1 MYNLIL
7 TVLASTPSPSSTTAP
22 EDTFYSPGTIGFLA
36 VFGVTVGAIVLIF
49 DMVRRVRRVRYRA
62 EINAKLDA
70 EQTSPAKGSAA
81 KAAQAKS
88 SAPKASVAKKTPAKP
103 AAPTKPSR
111 PAPPAKPK
119 RD

>member
-22 EDTFYSPGTIGFLA
+22 EDTFYSPGTVGFLA
-36 VFGVTVGAIVLIF
+36 VFGVTVGAILLIF

-62 EINAKLDA
+62 EITAKLDA
-70 EQTSPAKGSAA
+70 EQAA
-81 KAAQAKS
+81 PKEP
-88 SAPKASVAKKTPAKP
+88 SAPKASVAKKTASKP
-103 AAPTKPSR
+103 AAPAKPNR

>member
-70 EQTSPAKGSAA
+70 EQGSA
-81 KAAQAKS
+81 AKS
-88 SAPKASVAKKTPAKP
+88 SAPKASAPKKTAAKP
-103 AAPTKPSR
+103 AASVKPAAPAKPSR

>member
-36 VFGVTVGAIVLIF
+36 VFGVTVGAMVIIF

-70 EQTSPAKGSAA
+70 EQSTP
-81 KAAQAKS
+81 AKS
-88 SAPKASVAKKTPAKP
+88 SAPKASAVKKAPAKP
-103 AAPTKPSR
+103 AAPAKPNR

>member
-7 TVLASTPSPSSTTAP
+7 TVLAATPSPSSTTAP

-62 EINAKLDA
+62 EITAKLDA
-70 EQTSPAKGSAA
+70 EQAA
-81 KAAQAKS
+81 PKKA
-88 SAPKASVAKKTPAKP
+88 SAPKASVAKKAPAKP
-103 AAPTKPSR
+103 AAPAKPSR

>member
-7 TVLASTPSPSSTTAP
+7 TVLASTPSPSPSIAP
-22 EDTFYSPGTIGFLA
+22 EDTFYSPGTVGFLA

-70 EQTSPAKGSAA
+70 EPSSPLMGSAA
-81 KAAQAKS
+81 E
-88 SAPKASVAKKTPAKP
+88 
-103 AAPTKPSR
+103 AAPAKPSR

>member
-22 EDTFYSPGTIGFLA
+22 EDTFYSPGTVGFLA
-36 VFGVTVGAIVLIF
+36 VFGVTVGAILLIF

-62 EINAKLDA
+62 EITAKLDA
-70 EQTSPAKGSAA
+70 EQAA
-81 KAAQAKS
+81 PNEP
-88 SAPKASVAKKTPAKP
+88 SAPKASVAKKTASKP
-103 AAPTKPSR
+103 AAPAKPNR

>member
-70 EQTSPAKGSAA
+70 EQGSP
-81 KAAQAKS
+81 AKS
-88 SAPKASVAKKTPAKP
+88 SAPKASAPKKTADKPAAPAKPAKP
-103 AAPTKPSR
+103 AAPAKPNR

>member
-49 DMVRRVRRVRYRA
+49 DMVRRVRRDRDRA
-62 EINAKLDA
+62 EINTKLDA
-70 EQTSPAKGSAA
+70 EPSTPVKGSA
-81 KAAQAKS
+81 
-88 SAPKASVAKKTPAKP
+88 TE
-103 AAPTKPSR
+103 AAPAKPSR